1 MSNVKLVDSP
11 ETAPNGLVP
20 VQLIHRFGN
29 VNAGEV
35 AGYKPETAADLV
47 KGGHAKYVAAEKAEP
62 KK

>member
-1 MSNVKLVDSP
+1 MSNVNFVEKP
-11 ETAPNGLVP
+11 ETSANGLVP
-20 VQLIHRFGN
+20 VQLIHRFGT

-47 KGGHAKYVAAEKAEP
+47 KGGHARYVAAEKVEI